1 MKLIVEQLCYNVV
14 NKGGNNVYYGNNMLY
29 NNPYSYGNNGMM
41 FNQSGNFAQN
51 NQQNQGYGLTW
62 VQGEVGAKGYQLPPN
77 STIILMDSENP
88 HFYIKTTDNVGMA
101 SLRKFKFE
109 EITNVVPDKQV
120 CEQPCDYVTKAEF
133 NEFKNKLLNVN
144 KVNNEEEF

>member
-1 MKLIVEQLCYNVV
+1 MF
-14 NKGGNNVYYGNNMLY
+14 
-29 NNPYSYGNNGMM
+29 NNPYSFGNNNIML
-41 FNQSGNFAQN
+41 NQPNNFTQS

-62 VQGEVGAKGYQLPPN
+62 VQGEVGAKGYQLPPS

-109 EITNVVPDKQV
+109 EITNVVPEKQ
-120 CEQPCDYVTKAEF
+120 PYTAGCDYVTKAEF
-133 NEFKNKLLNVN
+133 DEFKNKLLNIN
-144 KVNNEEEF
+144 KITSDEEEF